1 MSNYHVINP
10 HLRTRRQHRYMT
22 QQDATSQ
29 FSHGSVMRLDSEQA
43 GMAVNNRDMMV
54 ETRGWRVDIRGWRV
68 NTRAGGWTLGA
79 GGWTLGA
86 RGEH

>member
-1 MSNYHVINP
+1 MSNYRVINS

-43 GMAVNNRDMMV
+43 GAVQQATTGMAVNNRDMMV
-54 ETRGWRVDIRGWRV
+54 ETRGWRVDTGGWRV
-68 NTRAGGWTLGA
+68 DTGG
-79 GGWTLGA
+79 
-86 RGEH
+86 